1 MVFLNLLKYI
11 LPMQKNNDLLN
22 ITRFGALIKLGL
34 DPTQNFVSRIGVRF
48 SELRFD
54 DLFPFFPHIDYLPIN
69 ISLHE
74 SHVLPLRLSLLS
86 V

>member
-1 MVFLNLLKYI
+1 
-11 LPMQKNNDLLN
+11 MQKNNDLLN
-22 ITRFGALIKLGL
+22 TTRFWALIKLGL
-34 DPTQNFVSRIGVRF
+34 DPTQNFVSRIGVGF

-54 DLFPFFPHIDYLPIN
+54 DLFFFSHIDYLPIN